1 MIRAREVDREL
12 RIRPEQP
19 ERCVKEPRAAFLLSF
34 LSCHVMLLLQ
44 LTNSENLLFTCALR
58 HCYCRGPVQRSQT
71 AGLDEFWTG
80 PDSLNGLQ
88 FKFKGRMQSQERRTG

>member
-1 MIRAREVDREL
+1 MCKGAPSR
-12 RIRPEQP
+12 
-19 ERCVKEPRAAFLLSF
+19 LSF
-34 LSCHVMLLLQ
+34 EFPELLRLLQ
-44 LTNSENLLFTCALR
+44 LTNSENHLFTCALR

-88 FKFKGRMQSQERRTG
+88 FKFKGRMQS